1 MTIYSRLKT
10 LSNDRCLKYA
20 AIATTITVALSLLS
34 SALSFVT
41 TTVMVLLIAALLIKL
56 LWEVSNRVEKRTD

>member
-34 SALSFVT
+34 SALSFIT

-56 LWEVSNRVEKRTD
+56 LWEISSYAQDRTY

>member
-41 TTVMVLLIAALLIKL
+41 TTVMVVLIAALLIKL
-56 LWEVSNRVEKRTD
+56 LWEISSYAQDRTY

>member
-1 MTIYSRLKT
+1 V
-10 LSNDRCLKYA
+10 C
-20 AIATTITVALSLLS
+20 TVVLSLLS
-34 SALSFVT
+34 SALSFVA

>member
-10 LSNDRCLKYA
+10 LSNDRSLKYA
-20 AIATTITVALSLLS
+20 SIASVCTVVLSLLS

-56 LWEVSNRVEKRTD
+56 LWEISSYAKDRTY

>member
-1 MTIYSRLKT
+1 MKIYSRLQT

-20 AIATTITVALSLLS
+20 AIASTVTVALSLLS

-56 LWEVSNRVEKRTD
+56 LWEISSHAKKCTD

>member
-10 LSNDRCLKYA
+10 LSTDRCLKYA

-56 LWEVSNRVEKRTD
+56 LWEISSYAQDRTY

>member
-20 AIATTITVALSLLS
+20 AIATTVTVVLSLLS
-34 SALSFVT
+34 SALSFVA

>member
-10 LSNDRCLKYA
+10 LYNDRCLKYA
-20 AIATTITVALSLLS
+20 AIATTVTVALSLLS

-56 LWEVSNRVEKRTD
+56 LWEISSYAKDRAC

>member
-1 MTIYSRLKT
+1 MTIYSRLKI

-20 AIATTITVALSLLS
+20 AIATTVTVVLSLLS

-41 TTVMVLLIAALLIKL
+41 TTIMVLLIAALLIKL
-56 LWEVSNRVEKRTD
+56 LWEISSYAQDRTY

>member
-34 SALSFVT
+34 SALSFVA

-56 LWEVSNRVEKRTD
+56 LWEVSNRVKKRTD

>member
-41 TTVMVLLIAALLIKL
+41 TTIMVLLIAALLIKL
-56 LWEVSNRVEKRTD
+56 LWEISSYAQDRTY

>member
-20 AIATTITVALSLLS
+20 AIATTVTVALSLLS

-56 LWEVSNRVEKRTD
+56 LWEISSYAQDRTY

>member
-1 MTIYSRLKT
+1 MTIYSQLKT

-20 AIATTITVALSLLS
+20 AIATTVTVVLSLLS

-56 LWEVSNRVEKRTD
+56 LWEISSYAQDRTY

>member
-1 MTIYSRLKT
+1 MKIYSRLKT
-10 LSNDRCLKYA
+10 LSTDRCLKYA
-20 AIATTITVALSLLS
+20 AIASTVTVALSLLS

-56 LWEVSNRVEKRTD
+56 LWEISSHAKNRTD

>member
-20 AIATTITVALSLLS
+20 AIATTVTVVLSLLS

-41 TTVMVLLIAALLIKL
+41 TTVMVMLVAALLIKL
-56 LWEVSNRVEKRTD
+56 LWEISSYAQDRTY

>member
-56 LWEVSNRVEKRTD
+56 LWEISSYAQDRTY

>member
-1 MTIYSRLKT
+1 MKIYSRLQT

-20 AIATTITVALSLLS
+20 AIASTVTVALSLLS

-56 LWEVSNRVEKRTD
+56 LWEISSHAKNRTD

>member
-41 TTVMVLLIAALLIKL
+41 TTIMVLLIAALLIKL
-56 LWEVSNRVEKRTD
+56 LWEISSYAQDRAY

>member
-20 AIATTITVALSLLS
+20 AIATTVTVVLSLLS

-41 TTVMVLLIAALLIKL
+41 TTIMVLLIAALLIKL
-56 LWEVSNRVEKRTD
+56 LWEISSYAQDRTY

>member
-10 LSNDRCLKYA
+10 LSNDRSLKYVS
-20 AIATTITVALSLLS
+20 IASVCTIVLSLLS
-34 SALSFVT
+34 SALSFVA

-56 LWEVSNRVEKRTD
+56 LWEISSYAQDRTY

>member
-20 AIATTITVALSLLS
+20 AIATTVTIVLSLLS

-56 LWEVSNRVEKRTD
+56 LWEISSYAQDRTY